1 MTDRHSTSST
11 AKCYV
16 VIFLSY
22 DEPNADQN
30 FKLTQLAVG
39 DLLRVHGVKGFDSA
53 HKACAALAR
62 EHGATHFFTV
72 DGDNELHP
80 RAWHQIEQEL
90 RANSSS
96 YLNDNVYSW
105 RAINSVN
112 GLSYGNGGLKL
123 WPCEWVEQMRTHE
136 NSEKDVSVDF
146 CWRENYKQM
155 RFIASQTNI
164 NGSAYQAWRAG
175 YREGV
180 KMLLNN
186 GQPQARSE
194 IAKSVSYTNIRRF
207 VAWSSLGRDVKF
219 GGWAIIGALQGAVSV
234 LESQELVTRIIDFS
248 SLHTEYLN
256 LLSYIEQEGSDLTSW
271 SDPLQECD
279 ALAALAKKWRSTLM
293 NYNIDVPAFGPMQS
307 AAVKS
312 FFEYTQPSSPFEEE
326 TWNDFRW

>member
-1 MTDRHSTSST
+1 MTDSISNR
-11 AKCYV
+11 YV

-30 FKLTQLAVG
+30 FMVSQPIVG
-39 DLLRVHGVKGFDSA
+39 ELLRVHGIKGFDSA

-62 EHGATHFFTV
+62 EHKATHFFTI

-80 RAWHQIEQEL
+80 RAWRQIEQEC
-90 RANSSS
+90 SK

-136 NSEKDVSVDF
+136 NSEKGVSVDF

-155 RFIASQTNI
+155 RFIASKTNI

-186 GQPQARSE
+186 GQPQSRSD
-194 IAKSVSYTNIRRF
+194 IAQSSSYANIRRF

-234 LESQELVTRIIDFS
+234 LESQELPTRIIDFNA
-248 SLHTEYLN
+248 LHTEYQN
-256 LLSYIEQEGSDLTSW
+256 LLSYIEQEGSDPTSW
-271 SDPLQECD
+271 SDPFQECD
-279 ALAALAKKWRSTLM
+279 ALTDLAKKWRSTLM
-293 NYNIDVPAFGPMQS
+293 EYNIDVPAFGPIQS

-326 TWNDFRW
+326 TWNGFRW